1 MAENIFSSFDIS
13 GQGMSVQRMR
23 LSATA
28 KNIANVNTTKSTDG
42 KPYQRE
48 VVVVREIV
56 GSPFDQELGQQQISI
71 SKTNNNHASNIH
83 QGSYPP
89 DYQVLKS
96 LAVKDATPPRMVFDP
111 NHPDADENGYV
122 QMPNI
127 NIVTEMVEMIT
138 AQRAFE
144 ANTGV
149 VDSAKNVARYSL
161 EI

>member
-1 MAENIFSSFDIS
+1 MSENIFSTFDIS

-23 LSATA
+23 LSAVSR
-28 KNIANVNTTKSTDG
+28 NIANVNTTKSTDG

-48 VVVVREIV
+48 VVVVREIP
-56 GSPFDQELGQQQISI
+56 GSPFESELHSLINLSN
-71 SKTNNNHASNIH
+71 SNNSHAGTADGFDNQNDNS
-83 QGSYPP
+83 
-89 DYQVLKS
+89 VLS
-96 LAVKDATPPRMVFDP
+96 ARTVRDNTPPRLVYEP
-111 NHPDADENGYV
+111 SHPDANEDGYV
-122 QMPNI
+122 EMPNI

-149 VDSAKNVARYSL
+149 IDSAKNIARYSL